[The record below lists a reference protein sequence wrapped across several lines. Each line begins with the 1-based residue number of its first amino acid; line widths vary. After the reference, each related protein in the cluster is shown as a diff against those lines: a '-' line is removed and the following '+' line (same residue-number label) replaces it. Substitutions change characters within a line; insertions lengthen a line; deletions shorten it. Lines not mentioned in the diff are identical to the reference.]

1 MTNVEL
7 SDSVVDALDE
17 IARLRG
23 FDGPESALEE
33 AIGIER
39 QIALSTSAG
48 KSVLVSN
55 DNKSHAVVQITLPKV
70 G

>member
-1 MTNVEL
+1 MTSVEL

-33 AIGIER
+33 AIGLER

-48 KSVLVSN
+48 KSVLVGN
-55 DNKSHAVVQITLPKV
+55 GAKSDAIVQITLPKAD
-70 G
+70 